1 MLGPFDIK
9 VHFEMEPWCDM
20 RDEKKEKKDKIY
32 WCTREQMCLLRTK
45 IHTLIFEPKVYFF

>member
-20 RDEKKEKKDKIY
+20 RDEKKEKKEKKDKIY
-32 WCTREQMCLLRTK
+32 
-45 IHTLIFEPKVYFF
+45 